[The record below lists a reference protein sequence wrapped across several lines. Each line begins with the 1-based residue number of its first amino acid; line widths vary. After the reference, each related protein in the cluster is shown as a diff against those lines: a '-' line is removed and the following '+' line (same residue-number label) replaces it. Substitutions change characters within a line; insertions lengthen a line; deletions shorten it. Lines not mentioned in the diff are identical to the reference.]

1 MTDKERWKMQ
11 NRLYRM
17 KDRKLELENFIKQTE
32 KDIQFIKNFNLFE
45 RNEDTKFRHYILA
58 IIGFFIFNLDKVFDF
73 YYMKYKAF
81 KMVKSAKKEI
91 LTLTK
96 EINIYEQYKFRS
108 RSNWVDNS
116 N

>member
-1 MTDKERWKMQ
+1 MMDKERWKIQ
-11 NRLYRM
+11 NRVYRM
-17 KDRKLELENFIKQTE
+17 KDRKLKLENFIKQIE

-45 RNEDTKFRHYILA
+45 RDEDIKFRHYILA
-58 IIGFFIFNLDKVFDF
+58 VVLIFILHLDKIFDF

-81 KMVKSAKKEI
+81 KMIKSAKKEI

-108 RSNWVDNS
+108 RSN
-116 N
+116 

>member
-1 MTDKERWKMQ
+1 MDEIEWKIQ

-45 RNEDTKFRHYILA
+45 RDEDIKFLSYILGVVL
-58 IIGFFIFNLDKVFDF
+58 IFILHLDKVFDF

-81 KMVKSAKKEI
+81 KMIKSAKKEI

>member
-1 MTDKERWKMQ
+1 M
-11 NRLYRM
+11 
-17 KDRKLELENFIKQTE
+17 I
-32 KDIQFIKNFNLFE
+32 
-45 RNEDTKFRHYILA
+45 
-58 IIGFFIFNLDKVFDF
+58 
-73 YYMKYKAF
+73 
-81 KMVKSAKKEI
+81 KSAKKEI

>member
-1 MTDKERWKMQ
+1 MTDKERWKIQ

-17 KDRKLELENFIKQTE
+17 KARKLELENFVKVTQ

-45 RNEDTKFRHYILA
+45 IEKDIKFRHYILA

-81 KMVKSAKKEI
+81 KMIKSAKKEI
-91 LTLTK
+91 VTLTQ
-96 EINIYEQYKFRS
+96 EIQYYEYKL
-108 RSNWVDNS
+108 
-116 N
+116 